1 MTKTANKQVK
11 EQVKVNTKKVTNKQD
26 NKVVE
31 TKPSNRVDK
40 EQVLK
45 MFKKGMTPYQ
55 IAKELGKYYSQIAP
69 IIERAGLTWEKRSN
83 EPTDKKSRT
92 IYCNDE
98 QLAFIKK
105 YLKENK

>member
-1 MTKTANKQVK
+1 MTKTVK
-11 EQVKVNTKKVTNKQD
+11 TNDKQVKVNTKKVTNK
-26 NKVVE
+26 VE
-31 TKPSNRVDK
+31 EQAKPSNRVDK

-45 MFKKGMTPYQ
+45 LFKKGMTPYQ

-83 EPTDKKSRT
+83 EPTDKKSHT